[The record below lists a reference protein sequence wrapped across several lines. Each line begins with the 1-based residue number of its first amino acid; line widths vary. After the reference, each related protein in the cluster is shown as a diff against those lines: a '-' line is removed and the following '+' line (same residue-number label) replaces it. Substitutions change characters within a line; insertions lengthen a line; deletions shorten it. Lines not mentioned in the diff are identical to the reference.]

1 MPPTRVSPA
10 ITLPDPSER
19 RMIRQ
24 RARLSLQSIADAV
37 GCSIGS
43 VSQWER
49 ATTEP
54 RRGKRA
60 RYAAELQRIA
70 EISELV
76 GL

>member
-1 MPPTRVSPA
+1 MPTTRTNDAAVP
-10 ITLPDPSER
+10 LPDLSAR

-24 RARLSLQSIADAV
+24 RAKLSLRGIAAAV

-49 ATTEP
+49 GAEP
-54 RRGKRA
+54 REKWRD
-60 RYAAELQRIA
+60 RYASELQRIA

>member
-1 MPPTRVSPA
+1 
-10 ITLPDPSER
+10 
-19 RMIRQ
+19 MIRQ
-24 RARLSLQSIADAV
+24 RARVSLQSIADAV

-54 RRGKRA
+54 RSAKRA
-60 RYAAELQRIA
+60 RYATELQRIA

>member
-1 MPPTRVSPA
+1 
-10 ITLPDPSER
+10 
-19 RMIRQ
+19 MIRQ
-24 RARLSLQSIADAV
+24 RARISLQSIADAV

-49 ATTEP
+49 AATEP
-54 RRGKRA
+54 RSGKRA

-70 EISELV
+70 EVSELV